1 MELLTVRALMIR
13 SSRFFNSVLL
23 FVPSPRLALMDCMEK
38 SPFPFGYMEKTPNAI
53 CLAINAFV
61 RSTRVLRMIHATLVN
76 VVMCTD
82 ALLSVPHCSTSL
94 YLSPDVFPDRND
106 VILQYTCFSCF
117 CNYQFVSFYLSSWT
131 SHLSLLFL

>member
-1 MELLTVRALMIR
+1 
-13 SSRFFNSVLL
+13 
-23 FVPSPRLALMDCMEK
+23 MDCMEK

-82 ALLSVPHCSTSL
+82 ALLSVPHYSISL
-94 YLSPDVFPDRND
+94 YLSHDVFPDRND
-106 VILQYTCFSCF
+106 VILEYTCFYCF
-117 CNYQFVSFYLSSWT
+117 CNYQLVSFYLSSWT
-131 SHLSLLFL
+131 SHPSLLFL